1 MSGDEETQR
10 PRFHVLGPVRADM
23 DGRPLPLGSPE
34 QRAVLAIL
42 LLRGGRP
49 LTTNQLVEALWGG
62 RPPSRAVDTLNA
74 YLARLRAALEP
85 ERTPGS
91 HARLLVS
98 EGDGH
103 ALRVHP
109 DTVDAAVFDRHR
121 EAAEAARAAGDL
133 AGAYE
138 HLGAALALGEG
149 TPLSALPGPYAERER
164 ARLAD
169 LRVAAQEDLFACAL
183 ALGRDAG
190 AVAAL
195 RTLAAEHPLR
205 ERTRA
210 LLMHALHRAGRQA
223 EALAVFTDARRAL
236 ERERGRGPGPELTRM
251 HEQVLARD
259 PALTTPAGPLPA
271 AAPDAAAGPDPLPWN
286 DATDAAGAAPDPAG
300 REELAARVRDA
311 LTVPAGRPAPV
322 VVLTGPA
329 GAGTTDLALHAAHA
343 LHARHPDGLI
353 TLDLRGDGPEPLDTD
368 AALDRLLHALG
379 VTDGA
384 LPEGTARRTALYRSL
399 LAERRALLL
408 LDDAAGTGQ
417 VLPLLP
423 GAPGCA
429 VLVTGRAP
437 DLEVPGA
444 QHLEV
449 SVPEEKE
456 ALAMLAALAG
466 DTAAGPA
473 EAARAVVTACGT
485 LPLALRVAAARLT
498 TRPFLTPAD
507 LAARLRDERHR
518 LEELHTGDTHPGDLA
533 TEAAFRVAY
542 DALEPEPAHAFRI
555 LALADVP
562 SFDAASAAAVLE
574 LPRAADAEPL
584 LAALTAAGLLTSPGP
599 GRHRHPVLLRGFAR
613 RQSERT
619 DSPPVRDAALLRL
632 LDHHLATAV
641 TALLRVRPDS
651 PVPRHLRH
659 RLATTGHH
667 LPDAPAARAWLHDAH
682 PHLLA
687 LTGQVLDLDI
697 PDALRPAA
705 DLLTV
710 WDRLTTGT
718 ARQRDLEAPA
728 RRALERARQWED
740 DASAARALRVLA
752 APRFGP
758 DTYERAERDLRACL
772 RLAEKAGDPLALT
785 LASGELGVVLLSLG
799 RPGDALPL
807 LVRAEEHLR
816 AEGSTTSALEARAHT
831 GRAYIGLG
839 RAEEALAAVN
849 EATEAAREEEHAV
862 VLPAVLHLAG
872 RTLLAADRAATATD
886 RLREALGLET
896 DPRRTALL
904 WAHLAHCR
912 LDQRQ
917 HREAVTA
924 ADRALEAEA
933 GLGDAYCRG
942 LALAA
947 RGRALPALGE
957 PRIALGCLREAYDV
971 LERRGAAEA
980 ADVRALLD
988 EEFPD
993 WRATGGA

>member
-1 MSGDEETQR
+1 MPGDEETQR
-10 PRFHVLGPVRADM
+10 LRFHVLGPVRADM

-49 LTTNQLVEALWGG
+49 LTTNELVEALWGG
-62 RPPSRAVDTLNA
+62 RPPARAVDTLNA

-91 HARLLVS
+91 NARLLVS

-103 ALRVHP
+103 AVRVRP
-109 DTVDAAVFDRHR
+109 DAVDAAVFDRHR
-121 EAAEAARAAGDL
+121 EEAEAARAAGDL

-138 HLGAALALGEG
+138 HLGAALALWEG

-205 ERTRA
+205 ERPRA

-311 LTVPAGRPAPV
+311 LTAPAGRPAPV

-429 VLVTGRAP
+429 VLVTGRTP

-485 LPLALRVAAARLT
+485 LPSPCASRRRPPHHPPLPHPRRPRRPAARRAPPPRGAPHRRHPPGRPRHRGRLPRRLRRPRT
-498 TRPFLTPAD
+498 RTRPRLPDPGPRRRALLRRRLGRRRPGTPPGRRRRSAPRGPDRRRTAD
-507 LAARLRDERHR
+507 LARPRPPPPPRPP
-518 LEELHTGDTHPGDLA
+518 PG
-533 TEAAFRVAY
+533 
-542 DALEPEPAHAFRI
+542 I
-555 LALADVP
+555 
-562 SFDAASAAAVLE
+562 
-574 LPRAADAEPL
+574 
-584 LAALTAAGLLTSPGP
+584 
-599 GRHRHPVLLRGFAR
+599 
-613 RQSERT
+613 
-619 DSPPVRDAALLRL
+619 
-632 LDHHLATAV
+632 
-641 TALLRVRPDS
+641 
-651 PVPRHLRH
+651 
-659 RLATTGHH
+659 
-667 LPDAPAARAWLHDAH
+667 
-682 PHLLA
+682 
-687 LTGQVLDLDI
+687 
-697 PDALRPAA
+697 RPAA
-705 DLLTV
+705 E
-710 WDRLTTGT
+710 R
-718 ARQRDLEAPA
+718 AHRQPA
-728 RRALERARQWED
+728 RA
-740 DASAARALRVLA
+740 
-752 APRFGP
+752 
-758 DTYERAERDLRACL
+758 
-772 RLAEKAGDPLALT
+772 
-785 LASGELGVVLLSLG
+785 
-799 RPGDALPL
+799 
-807 LVRAEEHLR
+807 
-816 AEGSTTSALEARAHT
+816 
-831 GRAYIGLG
+831 
-839 RAEEALAAVN
+839 
-849 EATEAAREEEHAV
+849 
-862 VLPAVLHLAG
+862 
-872 RTLLAADRAATATD
+872 
-886 RLREALGLET
+886 
-896 DPRRTALL
+896 
-904 WAHLAHCR
+904 
-912 LDQRQ
+912 
-917 HREAVTA
+917 
-924 ADRALEAEA
+924 
-933 GLGDAYCRG
+933 
-942 LALAA
+942 
-947 RGRALPALGE
+947 
-957 PRIALGCLREAYDV
+957 
-971 LERRGAAEA
+971 RRGAA
-980 ADVRALLD
+980 
-988 EEFPD
+988 
-993 WRATGGA
+993 ATARPPPRHRRHRPAPRTPRQPRTPPPAPPPRHHRPPPA

>member
-10 PRFHVLGPVRADM
+10 LRFHVLGPVRADM

-49 LTTNQLVEALWGG
+49 LTTDELIEALWGDS
-62 RPPSRAVDTLNA
+62 PPARAVDTLHD
-74 YLARLRAALEP
+74 YLARLRATLEP
-85 ERTPGS
+85 ERTPGTP
-91 HARLLVS
+91 LLVS
-98 EGDGH
+98 EGGGH
-103 ALRVHP
+103 AARVDP
-109 DTVDAAVFDRHR
+109 EAVDAAVFHRHR

-133 AGAYE
+133 AGAYA
-138 HLGAALALGEG
+138 HLGAALALWEG
-149 TPLSALPGPYAERER
+149 TALSALPGPYAERER

-169 LRVAAQEDLFACAL
+169 LRVTAQEDLFACAF

-190 AVAAL
+190 AIAAL

-223 EALAVFTDARRAL
+223 EALAVFTEARRAL

-259 PALTTPAGPLPA
+259 PALTTPAAPPPA
-271 AAPDAAAGPDPLPWN
+271 TAPEAPAGPDPLPWN
-286 DATDAAGAAPDPAG
+286 DATDADRAPHLAG
-300 REELAARVRDA
+300 REELAARVRTA
-311 LTVPAGRPAPV
+311 LTGPAGRPAPV
-322 VVLTGPA
+322 VVLTGPG
-329 GAGTTDLALHAAHA
+329 GAGKTDLALHAAHA
-343 LHARHPDGLI
+343 LRTTHPDGLI
-353 TLDLRGDGPEPLDTD
+353 TLDLRGSGPEPLETE

-429 VLVTGRAP
+429 VLVTTRAP

-444 QHLEV
+444 GRVEV
-449 SVPEEKE
+449 TVPEEKE

-466 DTAAGPA
+466 DTAGGAA
-473 EAARAVVTACGT
+473 EAARAVVAACGT

-498 TRPFLTPAD
+498 TRPFFTPAD
-507 LAARLRDERHR
+507 LAARLRDERTR
-518 LEELHTGDTHPGDLA
+518 LEELHTGDAHPGDLA

-542 DALEPEPAHAFRI
+542 DCLEAEPARAFRL

-562 SFDAASAAAVLE
+562 AVDAASAAAVLE
-574 LPRAADAEPL
+574 LPDAADAEPL
-584 LAALTAAGLLTSPGP
+584 LAALALAGLLHPPGP
-599 GRHRHPVLLRGFAR
+599 GRHRHPGPLRDFAR

-659 RLATTGHH
+659 HLVTTGRP
-667 LPDAPAARAWLHDAH
+667 LPDAHTARAWLHDAH

-772 RLAEKAGDPLALT
+772 RLAEAADDPLALT
-785 LASGELGVVLLSLG
+785 LTSGELGVVLLSLG

-807 LVRAEEHLR
+807 LVQAEEHLR
-816 AEGSTTSALEARAHT
+816 AEGAMTSALEARAHA

-839 RAEEALAAVN
+839 RAEEALAAAN
-849 EATEAAREEEHAV
+849 EATEEAREEEHAA

-993 WRATGGA
+993 WRVTGGG